1 MTTEHESSWSLENRV
16 AVVTGGA
23 AGIGLQIARRLDE
36 RGARVVLN
44 DINEQALGAAAHG
57 FRTTPMLVV
66 ADVSSES
73 GVDHLIAEAEAL
85 SGHIDILVN
94 NAGVLFQMDFLGH
107 TVEDWDRVLGVNMR
121 GVFLC
126 MRAALPGMIK
136 AGKGSIVNLASV
148 AGQYVTTQ
156 HVAYATSKAAVIAI
170 TQNAA
175 HELAPLGIKVNAIA
189 PGLIDT
195 DMTRALPAEVRDSF
209 LPRLPMGWGHPTDVA
224 AAAAYLAS
232 DESRYMTGVILPV
245 AGGADLQL
253 AYAGASS

>member
-1 MTTEHESSWSLENRV
+1 MTTEPESSWSLENRV

-23 AGIGLQIARRLDE
+23 AGIGLEIARKLDE

-44 DINEQALGAAAHG
+44 DINERALGSAGDG
-57 FRTTPMLVV
+57 FRTDPVLVV
-66 ADVSSES
+66 ADVSSEH
-73 GVDHLIAEAEAL
+73 GVNQLVAEAEAL
-85 SGHIDILVN
+85 SGHIDVLVN
-94 NAGVLFQMDFLGH
+94 NAGVLFQKDFLGH
-107 TVEDWDRVLGVNMR
+107 TVQDWDRVIGVNMR

-126 MRAALPGMIK
+126 MRAALPGMIQ
-136 AGKGSIVNLASV
+136 AGRGSIVNLASV

-175 HELAPLGIKVNAIA
+175 HEFAPLGIKVNAIA

-209 LPRLPMGWGHPTDVA
+209 LPRLPMGWGQPTDIA

-232 DESRYMTGVILPV
+232 DESRYITGVVLPV

-253 AYAGASS
+253 AYAGASG